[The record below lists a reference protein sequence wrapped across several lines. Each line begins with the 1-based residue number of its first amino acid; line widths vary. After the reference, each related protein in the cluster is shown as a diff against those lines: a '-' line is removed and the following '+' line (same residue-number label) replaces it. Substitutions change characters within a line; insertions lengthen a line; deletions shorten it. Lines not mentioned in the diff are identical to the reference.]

1 MKKLK
6 GEKGFTLI
14 SVLIAVAVL
23 GLIAVIFAGGI
34 STATK
39 AVVVDDEKV
48 TAESL
53 AKSQIEYIKQQAYI
67 TAPDYGEVTYTKIAD
82 IPDEYTIQSV
92 NLEGDTVSDI
102 IGVPWDSENS
112 VPEIIDNGLQRIF
125 LIVERGDNAEV
136 ITLEG
141 FKVNR

>member
-1 MKKLK
+1 
-6 GEKGFTLI
+6 
-14 SVLIAVAVL
+14 VLIAVAVL

-48 TAESL
+48 TAESI